1 MIRRLFTRVRRGL
14 ARRLGRARL
23 LKTVGQL
30 REGGDRAEL
39 ARALRNLGELERRL
53 FPGAAREHYEQAV
66 AIFREVGDP
75 LKLAHTV
82 RHLGDVHHEAGRGEL
97 AEPCYREALALYRSH
112 EPRHPLN
119 LANAIRSLA
128 VLEGEAGDMDEAIG
142 LWQEA
147 HDLYAAV
154 KVPAGVAEAAARL
167 ALLVR
172 CGGDLPGSRQW
183 LERASAAADR
193 SGDPDSLKYIREVTA
208 RIES

>member
-1 MIRRLFTRVRRGL
+1 MIRRLFTRVRRSL

-97 AEPCYREALALYRSH
+97 AEPCYREALALYRNH
-112 EPRHPLN
+112 EPRQPLN

-128 VLEGEAGDMDEAIG
+128 VLEGETGLRADLSGRRAQNRRRKGDSHASFGNHGACFSIAAITLG
-142 LWQEA
+142 
-147 HDLYAAV
+147 
-154 KVPAGVAEAAARL
+154 
-167 ALLVR
+167 
-172 CGGDLPGSRQW
+172 
-183 LERASAAADR
+183 
-193 SGDPDSLKYIREVTA
+193 
-208 RIES
+208 